1 MARQGTNRDTHL
13 SMEQTSATPV
23 PVAFVVMMATLMSVA
38 AVSIDAM
45 LPALGQIGVDLG
57 SANTNQPQLILSAVF
72 AGMAVGQLI
81 AGPVSDA
88 VGRKSLLLW
97 CLLVYL
103 LGAVVCLFANN
114 MGTML
119 LGRVVQGL
127 GAAGPVV
134 SCISIVRDKFHGREM
149 AKVMSLV
156 MMIFIMAPVLAPAL
170 GQGLMLV
177 AHWRII
183 FGFFVLYGVA
193 VGAWVLMSL
202 EETLPLAKRIPWRI
216 TTILQAAK
224 EVLGH
229 QQTRSYAIAMGLVF
243 GSFIG
248 YLVSTQQIFQVQ
260 YQIGS
265 VFVVYFGLQALGFGV
280 SSLLNSRLVERL
292 GMRYLVIRGLVAVIG
307 TGVLV
312 AALSAFTVVPFTV
325 FLSFGLVSLFCIGLL
340 FGNLNALAMEPMGHI
355 AGTAAAIIAAIS
367 NLVSLSVGTLIGQL
381 YNGTLMPVAIGFAS
395 MGGAALWLVLRA
407 ERTAGAPVAV

>member
-88 VGRKSLLLW
+88 VGRKPLLLL

-103 LGAVVCLFANN
+103 LGAVVCLFANTI
-114 MGTML
+114 GTML

-307 TGVLV
+307 TGMLV

>member
-1 MARQGTNRDTHL
+1 
-13 SMEQTSATPV
+13 MERTSATPV

-57 SANTNQPQLILSAVF
+57 SANANQPQLILSAVF

-88 VGRKSLLLW
+88 VGRKPLLLW

-229 QQTRSYAIAMGLVF
+229 QQTRNYAIAMGLVF

-248 YLVSTQQIFQVQ
+248 YLVSTQQIYQVQ
-260 YQIGS
+260 YQIGN
-265 VFVVYFGLQALGFGV
+265 VFVVYFG
-280 SSLLNSRLVERL
+280 
-292 GMRYLVIRGLVAVIG
+292 
-307 TGVLV
+307 
-312 AALSAFTVVPFTV
+312 
-325 FLSFGLVSLFCIGLL
+325 
-340 FGNLNALAMEPMGHI
+340 
-355 AGTAAAIIAAIS
+355 
-367 NLVSLSVGTLIGQL
+367 
-381 YNGTLMPVAIGFAS
+381 
-395 MGGAALWLVLRA
+395 
-407 ERTAGAPVAV
+407 

>member
-1 MARQGTNRDTHL
+1 
-13 SMEQTSATPV
+13 
-23 PVAFVVMMATLMSVA
+23 
-38 AVSIDAM
+38 
-45 LPALGQIGVDLG
+45 
-57 SANTNQPQLILSAVF
+57 
-72 AGMAVGQLI
+72 
-81 AGPVSDA
+81 
-88 VGRKSLLLW
+88 LLLW

-119 LGRVVQGL
+119 LGRVIQGL

-134 SCISIVRDKFHGREM
+134 SCISIVRDKFHGRQM

-183 FGFFVLYGVA
+183 FVFFVLYGLA
-193 VGAWVLMSL
+193 VGAWVLISL
-202 EETLPLAKRIPWRI
+202 EETLPLAKRVPWRI
-216 TTILQAAK
+216 TTIWHAAK

-292 GMRYLVIRGLVAVIG
+292 GMRYLVIRGLVAVIS

-312 AALSAFTVVPFTV
+312 AVLSAFTAVPFTV

-340 FGNLNALAMEPMGHI
+340 FGNLNALAMESMGHI
-355 AGTAAAIIAAIS
+355 AGTAAAIIAAIA

-407 ERTAGAPVAV
+407 ERTAGEPVAV